1 MYDCELH
8 WWSAFETSKILCVSV
23 SKQFL
28 NVNISK
34 LSICKRFL
42 GLSIRKLSKN
52 KLFLGLSKIR
62 MDRCI

>member
-1 MYDCELH
+1 MYNCELH
-8 WWSAFETSKILCVSV
+8 WWSAFETSKILCVIV
-23 SKQFL
+23 CKRFL

-34 LSICKRFL
+34 VSIFKRFL
-42 GLSIRKLSKN
+42 DLSISKLSKN